1 LLLKIRD
8 NFKEKFAPMEDKR
21 QRQAYIYAII
31 AVLIWSTVASAFKIS
46 LKYLDFIQL
55 LFFASCVSIIT
66 LFIVLLIQNKLSLL
80 KEYSKQDYFH
90 SALLGFLNPFLYY
103 IVLFKAYS
111 ILPAQEAITLNYTWP
126 IMLVLL
132 SIPILKQKIKLKSI
146 FAIVISFV
154 GVIIISTMGNISYLR
169 FANFKGTFLPLGS
182 AVLWALFWIF
192 NIKDKRDVVAKL
204 FLNFAFGFILILIAT
219 LLFSKIVIPEIP
231 GLLGATYVG
240 LFEMGITFIIWLKAL
255 ELSKTTAQVSNF
267 IYLTPFLSL
276 IVINIVVGEKILF
289 STIIGLTFIVTGII
303 IQQYYGQL
311 K

>member
-1 LLLKIRD
+1 
-8 NFKEKFAPMEDKR
+8 MEDKR